1 MSDYVG
7 RGRDEDSG
15 SAHIKFSDIQT
26 VLGDIAIEAEIS
38 SCCRCSRCRCL
49 MYDEEVMAGWS
60 SDDSNLNTSCPFCN
74 AKLVPHLLIYL
85 KVSSGTDKGIW

>member
-1 MSDYVG
+1 
-7 RGRDEDSG
+7 
-15 SAHIKFSDIQT
+15 
-26 VLGDIAIEAEIS
+26 
-38 SCCRCSRCRCL
+38 

-85 KVSSGTDKGIW
+85 KVSSETDKGIWWYLGDNFAYLYIKTYVLGTH